1 MRTSQLWGGIAF
13 AAAVLSG
20 SAASAAPITLP
31 AGPIYGKFAGVEQLN
46 LTPVVGTGF
55 TATSGTTGADCAG
68 CVTAAGP
75 ENVFGV
81 FVVSNLDFGDVGTA
95 HQDISQTGP
104 TFFANG
110 GGGSTYGNQIS
121 GIFYGEQVVSSTGAN
136 TAANGGVLDLYWW
149 DSNKLS
155 QTSLDASIPLT
166 SRTTQSQY
174 SNVTCGAVVTNGAS
188 GCTFLAR
195 LDLVPGS
202 AEAGGAVDPTKTAQA
217 NADLSGSSGGNSKFY
232 LEVDT
237 TVTGAWTNQL
247 ATQWF
252 FKNFDGLALPDIAD
266 VSGQYDFTHCSPPT
280 ATTCAAWGNGVT
292 SFGLN
297 INDPFTF
304 FAAPVP
310 EPATLTLLGTALL
323 GLGARRRRRN
333 AK

>member
-1 MRTSQLWGGIAF
+1 MVV
-13 AAAVLSG
+13 AAAVFSA

-31 AGPIYGKFAGVEQLN
+31 AGPIVGGFKGVEQLN
-46 LTPVVGTGF
+46 LTPLIGTGF
-55 TATSGTTGADCAG
+55 TATSGTTGADCTG
-68 CVTAAGP
+68 CVAATGA
-75 ENVFGV
+75 ENVFGA
-81 FVVSNLDFGDVGTA
+81 FVVTGLDFGTVGTA

-104 TFFANG
+104 AFFSNG
-110 GGGSTYGNQIS
+110 GGGTTYGNQIT
-121 GIFYGEQVVSSTGAN
+121 GLFYGEQVVSQAGTN
-136 TAANGGVLDLYWW
+136 TAANGGVVDLYWW
-149 DSNKLS
+149 DSNNQS
-155 QTSLDASIPLT
+155 QSSLDASNPLT
-166 SRTTQSQY
+166 SRTAQDQY
-174 SNVTCGAVVTNGAS
+174 SNVTCGAVITNLAS
-188 GCTFLAR
+188 GCKFLAR

-217 NADLSGSSGGNSKFY
+217 DANLAGSSGGNSKFY

-237 TVTGAWTNQL
+237 SVTGAWTNQL
-247 ATQWF
+247 STQWF
-252 FKNFDGLALPDIAD
+252 FKNFDGLALPDLAD

-280 ATTCAAWGNGVT
+280 ATTCLQWGNGVT

-333 AK
+333 AKK